1 MFHFALESLL
11 QHRLLLEEQRQIELA
26 EARKRLNQEEAIKR
40 MLEKSIQQ
48 VAATFSKK
56 AHEGLP
62 PAESVLYYRYLDQQR
77 KRLEQVIQRTVLFG
91 QHVVRARQKLVETR
105 KNRKMIENLKQK
117 KRDLYE
123 QNIRKKEQEFIN
135 EVAAQRYIRGNSA

>member
-1 MFHFALESLL
+1 
-11 QHRLLLEEQRQIELA
+11 
-26 EARKRLNQEEAIKR
+26 
-40 MLEKSIQQ
+40 
-48 VAATFSKK
+48 
-56 AHEGLP
+56 
-62 PAESVLYYRYLDQQR
+62 VLYYRYLDQQR